1 MKKSKRMLKL
11 SAIAAIA
18 TIVTATG
25 VSASAVAFF
34 NKSVPTA
41 QGYATL
47 SALEKS
53 QSSDYGIVNLS
64 KMTPDAVTFSARAV
78 ADGHSYGKGK
88 TVTQLNTDFY
98 VYYTAT
104 YGEGQNMQAR
114 FRNHNW
120 SLNSNKISG
129 EFDYK

>member
-1 MKKSKRMLKL
+1 MRKSKKMLRL

-18 TIVTATG
+18 TIATVTG
-25 VSASAVAFF
+25 VSAASTSFTD
-34 NKSVPTA
+34 KSVPTA

-47 SALEKS
+47 TAMKKS
-53 QSSDYGIVNLS
+53 ESSDYGIVNLS
-64 KMTPDAVTFSARAV
+64 KMTPDAVTFSAKAT
-78 ADGHSYGKGK
+78 ASGHTYGAGK

-104 YGEGQNMQAR
+104 YGEGQEMQAR

-129 EFDYK
+129 VFNYK

>member
-18 TIVTATG
+18 TIATATG
-25 VSASAVAFF
+25 VSAATTSFTD
-34 NKSVPTA
+34 KSVPTA

-47 SALEKS
+47 TAMAKS
-53 QSSDYGIVNLS
+53 ESSDYGIVNLS
-64 KMTPDAVTFSARAV
+64 KMTPDAVTFSAKAV
-78 ADGHSYGKGK
+78 ANGHNYGSGK
-88 TVTQLNTDFY
+88 TVTQLDTDFY
-98 VYYTAT
+98 VYYTAI
-104 YGEGQNMQAR
+104 YGSGQKMQAR

-129 EFDYK
+129 SFNYK